1 MDPLR
6 ASRISRVSA
15 IINNKL
21 MLISAETNQTTKAY
35 EIPKLHLSLRDF
47 ENIKILVV
55 QIIVLT
61 IFIFL

>member
-35 EIPKLHLSLRDF
+35 EIPKLNLSLRDF

-55 QIIVLT
+55 Q
-61 IFIFL
+61 